1 MPNSRS
7 AFRPIAPK
15 PRELSREF
23 LQGPLQELSQESLR
37 ELPQGCP
44 QGFSQEILQE
54 PSRGRGH
61 PQDFNSDIIAVATLT
76 SPQPFIPEIQEI
88 TPIANT
94 LTSLT
99 TAKVSKKKN
108 DRKTEKTGPAEDESS
123 WDDESTGSLLSF
135 LEENFNIYKKNKSNF
150 AKLTAAKVFPGKS
163 WEQIKNKLSR
173 LVTKYNEIK
182 EKKNQTGREA
192 QAMWKWFERLDALL
206 GTRENHNPG
215 FLVDGFSDDIQLID
229 SFKEKEIKEESST
242 EIKDNQASK
251 KRKSQ
256 DPLAEAII
264 SMGNTRHMIWE
275 KRLAL
280 ESEQFCKR
288 QELEREIREA
298 EAAFKKQEL
307 EVERIKAETLQ
318 KKMEFDMEQSRME
331 YKLKMKELDLRMMK
345 YKSKNDEI

>member
-1 MPNSRS
+1 MPNPRS

-23 LQGPLQELSQESLR
+23 SQGPLQELSQ
-37 ELPQGCP
+37 GFP
-44 QGFSQEILQE
+44 QGFSQEHLQE
-54 PSRGRGH
+54 PPRGRGH

-88 TPIANT
+88 TPIAKT
-94 LTSLT
+94 LTSST
-99 TAKVSKKKN
+99 TTKVSKKKN
-108 DRKTEKTGPAEDESS
+108 ERKTEKTGPAEDETG
-123 WDDESTGSLLSF
+123 WDDESTGLLLSF
-135 LEENFNIYKKNKSNF
+135 LEENFAIYKKNKSSF
-150 AKLTAAKVFPGKS
+150 AKLAVSKVFPGKT
-163 WEQIKNKLSR
+163 WEQTKNKLSR

-182 EKKNQTGREA
+182 EKENQTGREA
-192 QAMWKWFERLDALL
+192 QPKWKWFERLDALL

-215 FLVDGFSDDIQLID
+215 FLVDGFSDDIQLVD
-229 SFKEKEIKEESST
+229 NFKEKEINEKSP
-242 EIKDNQASK
+242 KDNQASK

-264 SMGNTRHMIWE
+264 SMGNTRQMIWE

-298 EAAFKKQEL
+298 EAVSKKQEL

-345 YKSKNDEI
+345 YKSNSNDSSN